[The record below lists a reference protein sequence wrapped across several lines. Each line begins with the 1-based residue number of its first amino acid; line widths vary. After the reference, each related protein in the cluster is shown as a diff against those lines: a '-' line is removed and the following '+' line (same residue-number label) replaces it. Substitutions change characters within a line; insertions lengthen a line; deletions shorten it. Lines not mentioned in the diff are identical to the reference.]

1 MIIGLSVS
9 VYAHG
14 AQALANPASVKC
26 IADGGTLSTVTDSSG
41 GQQGMCQFP
50 DGSTCEEWAY
60 FRGECTSKKVSSLDQ
75 LPATCISAY
84 DGCNNCSRT
93 QGGAW
98 ACTLMACID
107 SYQPAVV
114 CTKFSNGNKPVKNQ
128 PSWCSESSF
137 TKMIRGHKGSR
148 VRALQDFLIARGFLG
163 GPNANDGVFG
173 LGTQQAVK
181 LFQKDQGL
189 SQDGVFGKRS
199 QDKACMVP
207 IAWRQ

>member
-1 MIIGLSVS
+1 
-9 VYAHG
+9 
-14 AQALANPASVKC
+14 
-26 IADGGTLSTVTDSSG
+26 
-41 GQQGMCQFP
+41 
-50 DGSTCEEWAY
+50 
-60 FRGECTSKKVSSLDQ
+60 
-75 LPATCISAY
+75 
-84 DGCNNCSRT
+84 
-93 QGGAW
+93 
-98 ACTLMACID
+98 MACID

-114 CTKFSNGNKPVKNQ
+114 CTKFSNENKPVKNQ

-148 VRALQDFLIARGFLG
+148 VRALQDFLIALGFLG

-189 SQDGVFGKRS
+189 SQDGVFGKKS

-207 IAWRQ
+207 IARR